1 MDVLIEE
8 EAATPRA
15 RAATVCTEAATLC
28 VQVRQMDA
36 EEEAAELDKAG
47 EHLDAEK
54 SRKVLS
60 HYVVTLPPC
69 HLAT

>member
-1 MDVLIEE
+1 
-8 EAATPRA
+8 
-15 RAATVCTEAATLC
+15 
-28 VQVRQMDA
+28 MDA

-69 HLAT
+69 LLAT